1 MMKIVKKKQNIALNT
16 SILLDQTN
24 IDYKRE
30 KKQEYLIS
38 RESENNTHTKQA
50 IKIALN

>member
-30 KKQEYLIS
+30 
-38 RESENNTHTKQA
+38 RERKTRVFDFKRIGE
-50 IKIALN
+50 